1 MKGKTRPTA
10 KLESQWTE
18 PATMKAAGLAD
29 CVNISVA
36 IT

>member
-1 MKGKTRPTA
+1 MKGKTRPTV

-29 CVNISVA
+29 CRNISVV
-36 IT
+36 TT